1 MANRIDNAFQ
11 AFHDANPGVWELFQK
26 FTFELISKKFKH
38 YSADAVCH
46 QIRWHT
52 AVITNDR
59 DFKLNNNYTSRYAR
73 LFHKAHSQHSN
84 FFRTRSLS
92 SW

>member
-11 AFHDANPGVWELFQK
+11 AFHDANPEVWKLFQQ
-26 FTFELISKKFKH
+26 FTFLLIDKKFQH

-52 AVITNDR
+52 AVVTSDR
-59 DFKLNNNYTSRYAR
+59 DFKLNNNFTSRYAR
-73 LFHKAHSQHSN
+73 LFHKEYPKHST
-84 FFRTRSLS
+84 FFRTRTLN